1 MSEPPIRSFVSID
14 LDDPQVLPR
23 VLSVLSSLKALGGD
37 LKPVEPE
44 NIHLTLKFLGN
55 VSSDRLVEVKISL
68 EQIVFR
74 SFQVEIKG
82 AGAFPN
88 FNHPNVIWVGIEE
101 GWSQVE
107 QIFEQ
112 SEKQLS
118 AIGFKREDR
127 RFSPHVTIAR
137 VRSSRRKDEIANFLR
152 HLSEESFGTIKV
164 DRIRLK
170 QSVLSSSGP
179 KYSTLFEVPAREQ

>member
-1 MSEPPIRSFVSID
+1 MSETPVRSFVSID

-23 VLSVLSSLKALGGD
+23 ILSILSSLKAIGGD

-55 VSSDRLVEVKISL
+55 VSTARLGEVKTAL

-88 FNHPNVIWVGIEE
+88 FNHPNVIWVGIQD

-107 QIFEQ
+107 RIFEQ
-112 SEKQLS
+112 SEKLLTG
-118 AIGFKREDR
+118 IGFRGEERK
-127 RFSPHVTIAR
+127 FSPHITIAR
-137 VRSSRRKDEIANFLR
+137 VRSSRKKDEIANFLR
-152 HLSEESFGTIKV
+152 HLSEESFGTITVNK
-164 DRIRLK
+164 IRLK
-170 QSVLSSSGP
+170 QSVLSSAGP
-179 KYSTLFEVPAREQ
+179 KYSTLFEVPARE